1 MPLATI
7 NGVTLSYEIV
17 GRSGASPDA
26 AMALVPGGRNPLGDM
41 LPLAERMAAAGYQVL
56 LHDRRNC
63 GASDVAFDGSRSEYE
78 VWADD
83 LHALLA
89 SRDMLP
95 AVIGGSSSGARLAL
109 VFAMKYRQDVR
120 ALLLARITGGK
131 FAADRLIEKYY
142 DQYLRVVESGGMVAV
157 AETEHFAEVIRNRP
171 ANRARLLAVPPQDFA
186 ACMKAWRAHFLAGAD
201 DPLIGTSVADL
212 RSIRIPTC
220 VIPGNDL
227 THPSRLG
234 AVVAGL
240 MPDCELDRV
249 SMIDNNVDVTPPEEW
264 KPLVAEMAAIYAA
277 FLARRLGTPNAPIV
291 SPT

>member
-1 MPLATI
+1 MPQATI
-7 NGVTLSYEIV
+7 NGVTLNYEIV
-17 GRSGASPDA
+17 GTAGP
-26 AMALVPGGRNPLGDM
+26 AMALAPGGRNPLGDIR
-41 LPLAERMAAAGYQVL
+41 PLAQRMAAAGYRVL

-63 GASDVAFDGSRSEYE
+63 GASDVSFDADKSEYE
-78 VWADD
+78 IWADD

-89 SRDMLP
+89 SRGMLP
-95 AVIGGSSSGARLAL
+95 AVIGGGSSGARLAL

-120 ALLLARITGGK
+120 ALLLARLTGGK
-131 FAADRLIEKYY
+131 FAVDRLIEKYY

-157 AETEHFAEVIRNRP
+157 AETEHFAEAIRNRP

-186 ACMKAWRAHFLAGAD
+186 VCMKAWRAHLLAGAD
-201 DPLIGTSVADL
+201 DPLIGTSEADL

-234 AVVAGL
+234 GVVAGL

-249 SMIDNNVDVTPPEEW
+249 STIDNNVDVTPPEEW